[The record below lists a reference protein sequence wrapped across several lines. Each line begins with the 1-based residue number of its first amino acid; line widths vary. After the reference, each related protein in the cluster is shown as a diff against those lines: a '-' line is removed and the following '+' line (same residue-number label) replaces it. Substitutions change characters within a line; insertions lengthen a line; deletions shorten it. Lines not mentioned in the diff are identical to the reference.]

1 VKQKQVV
8 VLASGAGSLFESLVN
23 YSNSN
28 QSNFK
33 VTTLV
38 TDQKQALVIKKAEG
52 LNIEVKVI
60 SPSDYSSM
68 QDWSG
73 ALLETLKSLNPDY
86 IFSLGFMK
94 ILNPEIVNVFK
105 NKILNSHPSLL
116 PKYPGAHAVKD
127 ALAAGE
133 AKTGF
138 TIHFVDE
145 GVDTGPIILQQEIQ
159 VLPGDSVERLHE
171 RIKATEREV
180 ICDVMDRLAANG
192 FNLIDGKAVLS

>member
-1 VKQKQVV
+1 MQKQVV
-8 VLASGAGSLFESLVN
+8 VLASGAGSLFETLVN

-28 QSNFK
+28 QTNFK

-38 TDQKQALVIKKAEG
+38 TDQEQAPVIKKAEG
-52 LNIEVKVI
+52 LSIDVKVI
-60 SPSDYSSM
+60 LPSDYSSM
-68 QDWSG
+68 QDWSR
-73 ALLETLKSLNPDY
+73 ALLAILKSLNPDY
-86 IFSLGFMK
+86 IFLLGFMK
-94 ILNPEIVNVFK
+94 ILNPEIVNEFK

-127 ALAAGE
+127 ALSAGE
-133 AKTGF
+133 NVTGF

-145 GVDTGPIILQQEIQ
+145 GLDSGPIILQQEIQ

-192 FNLIDGKAVLS
+192 FNLIDGKVVLS

>member
-1 VKQKQVV
+1 MKQKQVV